1 MKKGVE
7 TAAATKAVAAAAAA
21 AAAASLAENVDL
33 WAQQDW
39 IKTILSKSGTEM
51 KEVPAEG
58 NWFGFGAKRICNS
71 QLQEL
76 SENVCKSK

>member
-58 NWFGFGAKRICNS
+58 N
-71 QLQEL
+71 
-76 SENVCKSK
+76 